1 MSTNEQSV
9 ATLVFP
15 SDYLR
20 QLNSVVGLTVENVL
34 FLKRK
39 FVSKSGWELERHPL
53 SEFTGI
59 LYSPTVPI
67 VRIVG
72 GVLLVALIGAVLY
85 LLGVY
90 WDSLEPGQRVPVGA
104 IALSGIFGLKL
115 LFGARQHKLVFML
128 KSGATLTWTSK
139 AGDFE
144 LMKPAVESIVAF
156 AKQRALLLVPGEHR

>member
-1 MSTNEQSV
+1 MSTSEQNI

-15 SDYLR
+15 NDYMR
-20 QLNSVVGLTVENVL
+20 QLNSVAGLTVENVI

-53 SEFTGI
+53 SDVTGV
-59 LYSPTVPI
+59 LYSPSVPI
-67 VRIVG
+67 ARIVG

-104 IALSGIFGLKL
+104 IALAGIFGLKL
-115 LFGARQHKLVFML
+115 LFGARQHKLVFVL
-128 KSGATLTWTSK
+128 KSGNKLTWKSK
-139 AGDFE
+139 AGDFN

-156 AKQRALLLVPGEHR
+156 AKERALLLVPGEHR

>member
-1 MSTNEQSV
+1 MSTSEQSV

-15 SDYLR
+15 NEYLR
-20 QLNSVVGLTVENVL
+20 RLNSVVGLTAENVI

-53 SEFTGI
+53 GDFTGI
-59 LYSPTVPI
+59 SYSPSVPI

-90 WDSLEPGQRVPVGA
+90 WDNLEPGQRIPVGA
-104 IALSGIFGLKL
+104 IALAGSFGLKL
-115 LFGARQHKLVFML
+115 
-128 KSGATLTWTSK
+128 
-139 AGDFE
+139 
-144 LMKPAVESIVAF
+144 
-156 AKQRALLLVPGEHR
+156 